1 MVSDLGAGIAASAG
15 MTGANLDR
23 HVRGASAESDRGE
36 GEADA

>member
-1 MVSDLGAGIAASAG
+1 VVNDIGADIAASAG

-23 HVRGASAESDRGE
+23 HARGASDESDSGE